1 MLPPYRVEFVHGGDV
16 LGPNALALPG
26 DTILVTDELL
36 ALVAG
41 QPDPAAVLLGVMG
54 HELAHL
60 VHQHPQ
66 RILLLA
72 SLRKS
77 LGMVLLGGRGE
88 DDLLVSGANTVLYQ
102 GYALKLQQDADQGS
116 MRMLQANGRDP
127 AVTVGFLK
135 DLEAA
140 RTSRPAWTV
149 AAQRVPIS
157 LAAQPVD
164 TPRLESFMAG
174 PHPAGR

>member
-41 QPDPAAVLLGVMG
+41 QPDPSAVLLGVMG

-77 LGMVLLGGRGE
+77 VKMVLTGQGQ
-88 DDLLVSGANTVLYQ
+88 DDLLASGADTVLYQ
-102 GYALKLQQDADQGS
+102 GYGANIRQAADAGS
-116 MRMLQANGRDP
+116 IRMLRANGHSPQVMAD
-127 AVTVGFLK
+127 FLK
-135 DLEAA
+135 ALEAA
-140 RTSRPAWTV
+140 RFTNPAWMV

-157 LAAQPVD
+157 LSAQPVD
-164 TPRLESFMAG
+164 ARRLEAFKDISE
-174 PHPAGR
+174 